1 MPDPHAPGLDALLG
15 QLASL
20 GFVEALFH
28 RVRDAVFTVKD
39 PQGRYLAMSQSGVER
54 CGLASF
60 EAALGR
66 TAFDL
71 WPAAMARR
79 YAEQDAAVFR
89 TGRPVVD
96 ALDLTLYPDGR
107 PGWCLTQKVPLLDR
121 AGQVVALAC
130 LSTDLPE
137 PSRAGLIDAP
147 FAAAVDH
154 IHQHYAQGLNL
165 DDLAALA
172 GISLGQFE
180 RRMKKVFHLSPGQY
194 VMKVRIQA
202 ATRALAETPADP
214 AVWPSVRRPPFRP
227 VVGHLM
233 LVMGRVLAARAAV
246 LLTVSRP
253 FRPFRVEDALHAQAP
268 GRGRGQEVVAV
279 APLED

>member
-1 MPDPHAPGLDALLG
+1 MPPSPAPGLDVLLG

-20 GFVEALFH
+20 GFVEALFQ

-39 PQGRYLAMSQSGVER
+39 PQGRYLVMSQSGVER
-54 CGLASF
+54 CGLASS
-60 EAALGR
+60 EAAVGR

-71 WPAAMARR
+71 WPPAMARR
-79 YAEQDAAVFR
+79 YAEQDAILFR

-107 PGWCLTQKVPLLDR
+107 AGWCLTQKVPLVDR
-121 AGQVVALAC
+121 AGRVVALAC

-154 IHQHYAQGLNL
+154 IHQHYARGLNL
-165 DDLAALA
+165 EELAALA

-202 ATRALAETPADP
+202 ATRALAEGGQSIAAIAGETGFCDQA
-214 AVWPSVRRPPFRP
+214 ALSRQFKQ
-227 VVGHLM
+227 VVGLSP
-233 LVMGRVLAARAAV
+233 AAYRKWA
-246 LLTVSRP
+246 
-253 FRPFRVEDALHAQAP
+253 
-268 GRGRGQEVVAV
+268 RGER
-279 APLED
+279 